1 MERGSGAPGATA
13 SSQAPGHSEQE
24 CSKCAGHMGAR
35 AFVLLTPTQ
44 GRDGRQ
50 WVSDPAFSLAERTR
64 PPRRR
69 RSHWAERGK
78 RPPLPQ
84 PSLDAA
90 DQEVFVTGW
99 WEGQGLGLSKQER
112 GEKNL

>member
-1 MERGSGAPGATA
+1 MHLGPLPVPRPPDTV
-13 SSQAPGHSEQE
+13 
-24 CSKCAGHMGAR
+24 SKNAANVQDMGAA

-69 RSHWAERGK
+69 RSHWAEGGK